1 MGFLT
6 THNAFRSSPPLLRKE
21 SSGCFTKPLILGAGG
36 IDIAHEL
43 LLTAPV
49 HTRIIELPPGT
60 HAGLTLSSRGR
71 GPGVTVSSLVMRDQA
86 ARCGLAIGDV
96 ILSIDGQPVHD
107 PADGTRAIDS
117 KRGMPCQ
124 AMLQCMQQ
132 VQHVIRSEAC
142 WSCTKGVDTVSTT
155 AHRSLNAEVRGKSRN
170 LVQHGHRSP
179 G

>member
-117 KRGMPCQ
+117 KRGLSGSAGRATLTILPRADAGYQPPPLAKKHSSSQSLPIPC
-124 AMLQCMQQ
+124 
-132 VQHVIRSEAC
+132 
-142 WSCTKGVDTVSTT
+142 
-155 AHRSLNAEVRGKSRN
+155 
-170 LVQHGHRSP
+170 
-179 G
+179 